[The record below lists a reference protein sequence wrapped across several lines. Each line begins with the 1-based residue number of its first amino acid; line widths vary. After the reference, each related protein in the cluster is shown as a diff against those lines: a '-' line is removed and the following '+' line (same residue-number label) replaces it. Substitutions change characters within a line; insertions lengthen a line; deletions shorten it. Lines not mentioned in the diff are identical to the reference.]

1 MVGLYIDGQHLH
13 SAARQFFSMK
23 STLSLSSPAPQ
34 ISIYCKLMRI
44 LPFLFVSSLLCG
56 ALASAGE
63 QRVISPD
70 KKLTLIVSDDGG
82 LRYRVELDGKPLL
95 SNSVLGLAFADGTTL
110 GPTAKITNTQN
121 SVKNTTWNNPIGQ
134 RRTVPDRYREL
145 RLEIKEGDSPAR
157 SFALIAR
164 AYDEGVAFRYDL
176 PEKSGLGEFTL
187 TRELTEFRFP
197 SDYRAWPG
205 DESECAENTY
215 RENKL
220 SAIPQQSSGKRTA
233 GQPFRSV
240 LPLLVETPAAYVAVA
255 ESDLLDWAGL
265 FLTGTGENA
274 VRAELAPRQDKRGA
288 VVGRVP
294 MVSPWRVLM
303 VGRTAADLVTND
315 LVETLATPSRVTD
328 PSWVKP
334 GVSAWD
340 AWWTGINP
348 SQPQY
353 KGLQAR
359 GDTRSHREYI
369 DFASEMGWPYQL
381 VDWFWYQNMTNERK
395 NVFSRPNNPS
405 GDFTRSTPDI
415 DLPALIAHA
424 REKSVRLF
432 VWGHSLDLQT
442 AGIDKTLDYLASL
455 GVAGVKIDFIN
466 SDSQEAVQWCVG
478 LLEAAARHRLM
489 VNIHGAY
496 KPTGLARTYPNF
508 ITQEGVLGN
517 EYNKLGGNKNDTR
530 HSLILPF
537 TRGLLGPMDF
547 TPGGFVNRTPSTFKV
562 TYPAQ
567 VIGTRARQLAMTV
580 VYRSP
585 LLVLCDSPANYR
597 GQPGVEFFRG
607 LPTVW
612 DESVVLSAEVDKHIV
627 IARRSGNRW
636 YIGAMNGDAPLTLKV
651 PLSLLG
657 SSNKNWSLHE
667 FADGE
672 DPTKPET
679 ITETTRDLDSSLSLT
694 LHLQP
699 SGGYTAVISPK

>member
-1 MVGLYIDGQHLH
+1 MEELGRPSFLDIVAVPASEESMVL
-13 SAARQFFSMK
+13 SAANFMRLLPILLA
-23 STLSLSSPAPQ
+23 STT
-34 ISIYCKLMRI
+34 
-44 LPFLFVSSLLCG
+44 LFAS
-56 ALASAGE
+56 LASAAE
-63 QRVISPD
+63 QRVTSPD
-70 KKLTLIVSDDGG
+70 GKLTLVVSDNTG

-95 SNSVLGLAFADGTTL
+95 ADSVLGLAFADGTTL
-110 GPTAKITNTQN
+110 GPAAKIIDTKAAARNA
-121 SVKNTTWNNPIGQ
+121 TWDNPLGQ
-134 RRTVPDRYREL
+134 RRTVPDRFREL
-145 RLEIKEGDSPAR
+145 RIELREPTTPAR
-157 SFALIAR
+157 TFALVAR
-164 AYDEGVAFRYDL
+164 AYDHGVAFRYDL
-176 PEKSGLGEFTL
+176 PEASGLGEFTL
-187 TRELTEFRFP
+187 KSELTEFRFP
-197 SDYRAWPG
+197 SDHRAWPG
-205 DESECAENTY
+205 DESDCAENTY
-215 RENKL
+215 RERTL
-220 SAIPQQSSGKRTA
+220 SAIPQQSPDKRRT
-233 GQPFRSV
+233 GRPFRSV

-303 VGRTAADLVTND
+303 VGRTAGDLVTND
-315 LVETLATPSRVTD
+315 LVATLATPSRVADST
-328 PSWVKP
+328 WIKP

-340 AWWTGINP
+340 AWWTGVNP
-348 SQPQY
+348 SQPQH

-381 VDWFWYQNMTNERK
+381 MDWFWYQNMANERK

-405 GDFTRSTPDI
+405 GDFTQSTPDI
-415 DLPALIAHA
+415 DVPGLVDYA
-424 REKSVRLF
+424 RSKNVRLF

-442 AGIDKTLDYLASL
+442 AGIDKTLAYLASL

-466 SDSQEAVQWCVG
+466 SDSQEAVQWCVRV
-478 LLEAAARHRLM
+478 LETAARHRLM
-489 VNIHGAY
+489 VNFHGTY

-508 ITQEGVLGN
+508 VTQEGVLGN

-537 TRGLLGPMDF
+537 TRGLLGPMDY
-547 TPGGFVNRTPSTFKV
+547 TPGAFLNRTPSAFRV
-562 TYPAQ
+562 AHPAQ
-567 VIGTRARQLAMTV
+567 GIGTRARQLAMTV

-612 DESVVLSAEVDKHIV
+612 DESVVLSAELDKHIV

-636 YIGAMNGDAPLTLKV
+636 YVAAMNGDAAATLDV
-651 PLSLLG
+651 SLDFLG
-657 SSNKNWSLHE
+657 AKRRDWRLRE
-667 FADGE
+667 FADGP
-672 DPTKPET
+672 DAAAPET
-679 ITETTRDLDSSLSLT
+679 VVETTRELGKARALTLRLQPGGGYAASLS
-694 LHLQP
+694 P
-699 SGGYTAVISPK
+699 E